1 MFHFSL
7 LFENS
12 IKNVSK
18 TKQKSFLSTKI
29 LGKNDYGYEGLVWI
43 FESNFVFAEFSTI
56 AKKYKNVAK

>member
-1 MFHFSL
+1 M
-7 LFENS
+7 
-12 IKNVSK
+12 SK